1 MPTVQIKRGLRAN
14 IPATAANGELI
25 LTTDDQ
31 QLSVGNVAGTAVIP
45 IKIAAANVTG
55 LVNGGTEVINAQSG
69 TSYTVVSGDA
79 GKLITLSNASAVAVT
94 VPAGVFTS
102 GQYAD
107 FQNKGAGDVTITT
120 TSATINGAATFVL
133 HTNQGIRV
141 VFDGTNFQ
149 VVLGRAVVAKSAVGS
164 QWLNSVG
171 ADGVFT
177 SSQPA
182 FTDVSGTATAGQ
194 IPNLDAS
201 KITTGQLALARGGT
215 NADLSA
221 TGGASQVLKQTSVGG
236 AVTVAQLAFTDISG
250 TLGTAQLPA
259 TIDGGTF

>member
-1 MPTVQIKRGLRAN
+1 MPTIQVKRGLVAN
-14 IPATAANGELI
+14 LPASAAAGEPVY
-25 LTTDDQ
+25 TTDDQ
-31 QLSVGNVAGTAVIP
+31 QLHFGTGAAVVP
-45 IKIAAANVTG
+45 LKISAVNVTG
-55 LVNGGTEVINAQSG
+55 LVNGGTETVNAQAG

-79 GKLITLSNASAVAVT
+79 GKLVTLSNASAVAVT

-149 VVLGRAVVAKSAVGS
+149 VVLGRAVVAKSSTTS
-164 QWLNSVG
+164 QWLNSVA
-171 ADGVFT
+171 ADGTFT

-182 FTDVSGTATAGQ
+182 FTDVSGTLAAG
-194 IPNLDAS
+194 
-201 KITTGQLALARGGT
+201 
-215 NADLSA
+215 
-221 TGGASQVLKQTSVGG
+221 
-236 AVTVAQLAFTDISG
+236 
-250 TLGTAQLPA
+250 QLPA